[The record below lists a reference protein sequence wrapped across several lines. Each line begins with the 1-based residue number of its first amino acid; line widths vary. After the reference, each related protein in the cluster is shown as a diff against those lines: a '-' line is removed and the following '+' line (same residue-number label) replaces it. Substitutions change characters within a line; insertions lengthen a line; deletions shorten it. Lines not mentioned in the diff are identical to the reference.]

1 MAHATSWVELFFSK
15 SKKKTPC
22 KTWDLIKNQRIGSLS
37 QLGLITSANL
47 IILKKKDNNSR

>member
-22 KTWDLIKNQRIGSLS
+22 KTWDLKKNQRIGSLS

-47 IILKKKDNNSR
+47 IIL